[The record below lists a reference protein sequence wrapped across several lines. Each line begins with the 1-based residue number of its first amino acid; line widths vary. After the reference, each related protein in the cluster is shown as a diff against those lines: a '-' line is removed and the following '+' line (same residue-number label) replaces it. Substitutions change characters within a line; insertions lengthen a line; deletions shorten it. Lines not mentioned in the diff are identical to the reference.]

1 MKESQGGNCSPAA
14 ARTIHTQSRSVCFQG
29 ERDRGRALRTLAGYS
44 GSKLS
49 CAEAGQPAVLS
60 STHLT
65 ECSCCLYQP
74 HRRISLC
81 TNPFKQP
88 FSEVQQ
94 DPAPSD
100 HRFDQISAS
109 KASGH
114 QTRTDARICKLDLR
128 SILRRSSFSRGC
140 AFIHARLSPLLA
152 AQTSLFRDH
161 LDSVEPYQAST
172 RHNRPASHWR
182 AKPGRFQD
190 AAPTTTT
197 RQPLG
202 GSNSQE
208 SQDFISALQLSS
220 ASWARTVQLISLLHP
235 SHS

>member
-49 CAEAGQPAVLS
+49 CAEAGQPAVIS
-60 STHLT
+60 STLLT

-81 TNPFKQP
+81 TNPFRHS
-88 FSEVQQ
+88 FSQVQQ
-94 DPAPSD
+94 DSAPSD
-100 HRFDQISAS
+100 HRFDQNHAS

-114 QTRTDARICKLDLR
+114 QHQN
-128 SILRRSSFSRGC
+128 RRSHLQARPSEHIEALFSRGC
-140 AFIHARLSPLLA
+140 AIIHARLSPLLA
-152 AQTSLFRDH
+152 AQTSFSREH

-182 AKPGRFQD
+182 VKPGRFQD
-190 AAPTTTT
+190 AAPTPTT

-208 SQDFISALQLSS
+208 SQDFISALELSS
-220 ASWARTVQLISLLHP
+220 ASWVRTFQLISLHHP
-235 SHS
+235 PHS